1 MGLFNFLKDVGETL
15 MHHDA
20 PKASVAPGAEAP
32 AADHSSLEQM
42 LMQQLQ
48 KLDLGIESPKV
59 TVQGDKAVLEGSVS
73 SPEALEKAILALGNI
88 KGIAQVESK
97 VQGAEPSSQFY
108 TVKSGDTLS
117 KISKEVYG
125 DANRYNDIFNANR
138 PMLKSADAIY
148 PGQQLRIPQ
157 AQKQAA

>member
-1 MGLFNFLKDVGETL
+1 MGNT
-15 MHHDA
+15 
-20 PKASVAPGAEAP
+20 
-32 AADHSSLEQM
+32 
-42 LMQQLQ
+42 
-48 KLDLGIESPKV
+48 
-59 TVQGDKAVLEGSVS
+59 
-73 SPEALEKAILALGNI
+73 
-88 KGIAQVESK
+88 KGIAQVETK
-97 VQGAEPSSQFY
+97 VQGPVSEPAAQFY

-157 AQKQAA
+157 QQKQVA